1 MKWKTI
7 VGIVL
12 IILSAA
18 GMFLWET
25 MGREKL
31 MLVSV
36 LASSTDIRQGNE
48 VDAAQ
53 FKEIKVLPENL
64 PKDTLLASDAEKLK
78 GKRASRNIYAGQQ
91 LCARDFTEAGG
102 ALPDGMSIYVLPES
116 WIYARSS
123 SLRAGDEIELY
134 CMPEKISLGIYKVA
148 FVRDSAEREVID
160 QIPADAVLERNT
172 PSAAIAS
179 VEILCNA
186 QQYFKLFDA
195 VQAAGPASLLL
206 AMRAH

>member
-7 VGIVL
+7 IGIIL

-25 MGREKL
+25 MGREKV

-36 LASSTDIRQGNE
+36 LASSKDVRQGSE
-48 VDAAQ
+48 VEAGG

-64 PKDTLLASDAEKLK
+64 PKDILKPSDLEKLK
-78 GKRASRNIYAGQQ
+78 GQRASRNIYAGQQ
-91 LCARDFTEAGG
+91 LCARDFTEAGEL
-102 ALPDGMSIYVLPES
+102 LPDGISIYVLPES

-123 SLRAGDEIELY
+123 SLRAGDEVELY
-134 CMPEKISLGIYKVA
+134 CMPEKKSLGVYKVA
-148 FVRDSAEREVID
+148 FVRDSAEREVVD
-160 QIPADAVLERNT
+160 QIPTEAVLERNT

-186 QQYFKLFDA
+186 QQYFELFDA

-206 AMRAH
+206 AMRGR

>member
-7 VGIVL
+7 IGIIL

-25 MGREKL
+25 MGREKV

-36 LASSTDIRQGNE
+36 LASSKDIREGSE
-48 VDAAQ
+48 VDVLQ
-53 FKEIKVLPENL
+53 FKEIKVLPEGL
-64 PKDTLLASDAEKLK
+64 PKDALRLSDAEKLK

-91 LCARDFTEAGG
+91 LCARDFIDARKL
-102 ALPDGMSIYVLPES
+102 LPEGISIYVLPES

-123 SLRAGDEIELY
+123 SLRAGDEIELFS
-134 CMPEKISLGIYKVA
+134 MPEKTSLGIYKVA
-148 FVRDSAEREVID
+148 FVRDSAEREVVD
-160 QIPADAVLERNT
+160 QMPAFDVLERKS
-172 PSAAIAS
+172 PSAAIVS

-186 QQYFKLFDA
+186 EQYFALFDA
-195 VQAAGPASLLL
+195 VQEAGPASLLL
-206 AMRAH
+206 AMRGP